1 MIFLQRQQVDG
12 AKVKAR
18 RLTIRDDCSSDWHK
32 GKQRIKDDCES
43 FALGS
48 WVDAAL
54 FTEIGKD

>member
-1 MIFLQRQQVDG
+1 MVDG

-18 RLTIRDDCSSDWHK
+18 RLTMRDDCSSDWHK